1 MSVEALIEKIE
12 RKTAEEVGAILV
24 NGEKRA
30 ADTRR
35 EIMSAAEKKA
45 DSIIKTAKENA
56 ELIMRAGNG
65 EDEINLRI
73 GVLNKKR
80 ELLDEI
86 KAEAAKKLAATDA
99 SGYAKIITK
108 YVLESG
114 AVGNVSVTA
123 GDSEK
128 KKLLDKDACKSVFG
142 FDGDFIGYWSEKLGA
157 KFALSDKYCADGT
170 LVLECENYDI
180 DLSFGEIIDAA
191 FEANEKKLA
200 ESLFGKGASL

>member
-86 KAEAAKKLAATDA
+86 KSEAAKKLASMSAAD
-99 SGYAKIITK
+99 YAKIMTK

-114 AVGNVSVTA
+114 VVGNIAVTA

-128 KKLLDKDACKSVFG
+128 KKLLDKDACKSAFG

-157 KFALSDKYCADGT
+157 KFAFNDKQCDGGT

-180 DLSFGEIIDAA
+180 DLSFGEIINAA
-191 FEANEKKLA
+191 FEANEKMLA
-200 ESLFGKGASL
+200 GSLFGKDASL